1 MDLFEALVL
10 SLCISFNLRNITT
23 CLACVTVPGVP
34 PGDDGHG
41 EQVGHAHPERVAHLP
56 DAGGARAFLGREP
69 GRRDLHRARDNTL
82 ELVRNLREECPNLG
96 QEALIIYSLA
106 TKFCVYLP

>member
-23 CLACVTVPGVP
+23 CLACVTVPGVL

-56 DAGGARAFLGREP
+56 DAGGARALLGREP
-69 GRRDLHRARDNTL
+69 GRRDLQRARDDEPGMCSAHN
-82 ELVRNLREECPNLG
+82 
-96 QEALIIYSLA
+96 ALTVMGADMAMGPAMPLSTA
-106 TKFCVYLP
+106 AR

>member
-23 CLACVTVPGVP
+23 CLACVTVPGVL

-56 DAGGARAFLGREP
+56 DAGGARALLGREP
-69 GRRDLHRARDNTL
+69 GRRDLHRARNKTL
-82 ELVRNLREECPNLG
+82 ELVTNILGTGGPYDLFIGNQILR
-96 QEALIIYSLA
+96 
-106 TKFCVYLP
+106 CVYLP